1 MSPFNKT
8 EYDKT
13 YDEKNTVQIKLK
25 LNKNTDKDI
34 LEKFESVGNRGK
46 QGYIKSLIRAD
57 IAEDK

>member
-1 MSPFNKT
+1 MTFNKT

-13 YDEKNTVQIKLK
+13 YDEQNTVQFKMK
-25 LNKNTDKDI
+25 LNRKTDKDI
-34 LEKFESVGNRGK
+34 LKKLETVKSK